1 VNVDQ
6 IAGIAAAELKSEQ
19 SAIAND
25 KEPEAPPISEDW
37 LNAFESEAAQISSE
51 QMKNLFAK
59 VLAGEIRRPTSYSIK
74 TIKLMAQL
82 DNRAATLFRLLCSLS
97 ISLRF
102 QNSNI
107 LDARVVSMG
116 NAAANSLQAYGLLS

>member
-1 VNVDQ
+1 M
-6 IAGIAAAELKSEQ
+6 KS
-19 SAIAND
+19 
-25 KEPEAPPISEDW
+25 
-37 LNAFESEAAQISSE
+37 
-51 QMKNLFAK
+51 LFGK

-82 DNRAATLFRLLCSLS
+82 DNRAAVLFRLLCSLS

-102 QNSNI
+102 SNSNI

-116 NAAANSLQAYGLLS
+116 NASADSLQAYGLPFDELNILQEVRADHLRLQLVQGL